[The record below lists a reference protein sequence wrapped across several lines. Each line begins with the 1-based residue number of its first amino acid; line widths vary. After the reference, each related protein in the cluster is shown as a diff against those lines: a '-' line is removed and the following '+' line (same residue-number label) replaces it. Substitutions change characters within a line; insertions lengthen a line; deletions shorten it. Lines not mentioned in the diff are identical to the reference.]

1 MYRRELMTAKQLT
14 VDKILDDVYRVGR
27 TDATLVKSD
36 DDYPTLKPGIVAAL
50 SKLVEEVVI
59 GADLVCDIKV
69 DHIKPGD
76 SHGFCFRHGEV
87 AAINK
92 EKALMRERARKAG
105 FSV

>member
-1 MYRRELMTAKQLT
+1 MTSTKQLT
-14 VDKILDDVYRVGR
+14 VDELLHKVGNKYNHSVPFSEVLPEKE
-27 TDATLVKSD
+27 AL
-36 DDYPTLKPGIVAAL
+36 AAL

>member
-1 MYRRELMTAKQLT
+1 MKTRSYLMTKQLT
-14 VDKILDDVYRVGR
+14 VDELFAKY
-27 TDATLVKSD
+27 
-36 DDYPTLKPGIVAAL
+36 LKTYNLYDGEWEQTKAAL